1 MIVFR
6 DYKHQLWQVCLRQ
19 DLVVNEKVD
28 DAGIDHSSSEG
39 EEEFKGQKIQ
49 IADNLETLNDDDSD
63 IVQSERDD

>member
-39 EEEFKGQKIQ
+39 EEEFKG
-49 IADNLETLNDDDSD
+49 
-63 IVQSERDD
+63 